1 MRMLAPDGRPDLRY
15 FLGRTAKPV
24 ERRHQ
29 RGVQGRRDSDRRGR
43 NGCGRPADA
52 SVRRSR
58 FRLTTTARPR
68 RGTCVQ
74 TIVGTPSLSIR
85 KKRKASQMPKVVNL
99 ALRGGGS
106 HGAFTWG
113 VLDRL
118 LEEERLS
125 FEGISAT
132 SAGAVNAVVLAD
144 GLAAGGREGAREALR
159 VYWQKVSALSTRGIF
174 KPSPLDKG
182 NSDFGLE
189 HSLGFWFLKMTYL
202 TSPYQM
208 NPFNHNPLKDLL
220 AEAINFER
228 VRGQT
233 NLKLFLC
240 ATDVQTA
247 KVKIF
252 AGKEL
257 RVEHLL
263 ASTCLPLLMQSVEI
277 DGEYYWDGSYAANPA
292 IYPLV
297 YECDSRDI
305 LIVHIT
311 PAERSGVPTTSP
323 AIMNRMQEISFNTS
337 LIREMRMI
345 ASYNKLIEQ
354 GRMRGGKLMLLH
366 LIEAED
372 FIRAFSWT
380 SRLNADWD
388 FLQHLHKMGRTRA
401 DQWLE
406 ANFDRLGIES
416 TVDLDT
422 KYF

>member
-1 MRMLAPDGRPDLRY
+1 M
-15 FLGRTAKPV
+15 
-24 ERRHQ
+24 
-29 RGVQGRRDSDRRGR
+29 S
-43 NGCGRPADA
+43 
-52 SVRRSR
+52 
-58 FRLTTTARPR
+58 
-68 RGTCVQ
+68 
-74 TIVGTPSLSIR
+74 
-85 KKRKASQMPKVVNL
+85 KVVNL
-99 ALRGGGS
+99 ALQGGGS

-118 LEEERLS
+118 LEDERIS

-144 GLAAGGREGAREALR
+144 GLAAGGRDGARNALR
-159 VYWQKVSALSTRGIF
+159 VYWQKVSALSARGIF
-174 KPSPLDKG
+174 KPSLVDKG
-182 NSDFGLE
+182 NSDFGIE

-208 NPFNHNPLKDLL
+208 NPLKDLL

-233 NLKLFLC
+233 DLKLFLC

-252 AGKEL
+252 PGKEL
-257 RVEHLL
+257 RLEHLL
-263 ASTCLPLLMQSVEI
+263 ASTCLPLLMQSIEV
-277 DGEYYWDGSYAANPA
+277 DGEYYWDGSYAGNPA

-297 YECDSRDI
+297 YDCDSRDI

-311 PAERSGVPTTSP
+311 PSERPGVPTTSP

-354 GRMRGGKLMLLH
+354 GRMSGGKLMFVH
-366 LIEAED
+366 VIEADE

-380 SRLNADWD
+380 SRLNANWE
-388 FLQHLHKMGRTRA
+388 FLQHLHSMGRARA

-416 TVDLDT
+416 TVDLDA

>member
-1 MRMLAPDGRPDLRY
+1 MAAFG
-15 FLGRTAKPV
+15 
-24 ERRHQ
+24 
-29 RGVQGRRDSDRRGR
+29 
-43 NGCGRPADA
+43 
-52 SVRRSR
+52 
-58 FRLTTTARPR
+58 FR
-68 RGTCVQ
+68 Q
-74 TIVGTPSLSIR
+74 
-85 KKRKASQMPKVVNL
+85 KEMASQMLKVLNL
-99 ALRGGGS
+99 ALQGGGS

-125 FEGISAT
+125 FEGITAT

-144 GLAAGGREGAREALR
+144 GLAAGGREGARDALR
-159 VYWQKVSALSTRGIF
+159 IYWQKASEMLARGIF
-174 KPSPLDKG
+174 RPSLIDKA

-189 HSLGFWFLKMTYL
+189 HSFGFWFLKMTYL
-202 TSPYQM
+202 SSPYEM
-208 NPFNHNPLKDLL
+208 NPFNHNPFKDLL

-228 VRGQT
+228 VREQT
-233 NLKLFLC
+233 DLKLFLC

-263 ASTCLPLLMQSVEI
+263 ASTCLPLLMQSVEV
-277 DGEYYWDGSYAANPA
+277 DGEYYWDGSYAGNPA

-297 YECDSRDI
+297 YNCDSRDI
-305 LIVHIT
+305 LVVHIT
-311 PAERSGVPTTSP
+311 PAERPGVPNSSP

-337 LIREMRMI
+337 LIREMRMV

-354 GRMRGGKLMLLH
+354 GRMHGGKLMLVH
-366 LIEAED
+366 VIEAEE
-372 FIRAFSWT
+372 FIREFSWT

-388 FLQHLHKMGRTRA
+388 FLRHLHNKGRERA
-401 DQWLE
+401 DRWLE

-416 TVDLDT
+416 TVDLDN